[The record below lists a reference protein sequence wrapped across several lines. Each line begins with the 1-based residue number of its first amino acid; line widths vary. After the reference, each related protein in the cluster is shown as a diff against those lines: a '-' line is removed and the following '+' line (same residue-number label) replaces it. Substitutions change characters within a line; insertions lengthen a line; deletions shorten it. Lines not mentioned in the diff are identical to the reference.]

1 MIERI
6 KKTGLFIY
14 KNLSYILWFCFFF
27 GFSISIVHSF
37 LSFKSAF
44 ILCAI
49 LYSISIF
56 VALKFG
62 EPILRAIRN
71 ARPVETRQEKETFLP
86 IFERAMQEAK
96 EANPDLCEIK
106 PYIIDSISINAFAI
120 GNHSIA
126 VTKGTL
132 ETFNEDELTALL
144 LHETAHII
152 NGNTK
157 AELLNTIGNGMFSI
171 LILIINCL
179 FTLFDYVLWDT
190 DESTSKEESRH
201 PRTLFLVIRFVFNLY
216 IQLILFVGNLLLARN
231 SRKNEF
237 LADKYAFDLG
247 YGDNL
252 INVLYLL
259 QKFSLTDKMTL
270 VDKMLEKHPRVSQ
283 RIEKLE
289 NLEDETA

>member
-27 GFSISIVHSF
+27 GFSIAIVHSF
-37 LSFKSAF
+37 LPFKSAF

-62 EPILRAIRN
+62 EPILRVIRN

-86 IFERAMQEAK
+86 IFERTMQEAK

-120 GNHSIA
+120 GNHTIA
-126 VTKGTL
+126 VTKGAL

-157 AELLNTIGNGMFSI
+157 AELLNTIGNGMFSV

-201 PRTLFLVIRFVFNLY
+201 SRTLFLVIRFIFNLY
-216 IQLILFVGNLLLARN
+216 IQFVLFVGNLLLARN

-270 VDKMLEKHPRVSQ
+270 VDKMLEKHPRISQ

-289 NLEDETA
+289 NLEDESA